1 MTPEIK
7 ESFDNRTPV
16 IVLGLTANGLS
27 VVRSLGRRG
36 IVVYG
41 ASDNPKE
48 YPGCYSRY
56 LRAFIELP
64 SHSDGFKSS
73 CDALISFAKDF
84 IIKPLLFP
92 TSDRYVL
99 LVSRNREKLASYFQF
114 ILPQKESVECF
125 LDKRSTTEFA
135 VNNGIRYPRTWF
147 FDKSF
152 DVQKAGRQ
160 LVYPCFLKPTC
171 SHEFEAIYKERKGFV
186 LNNASE
192 FEEIYRD
199 KIQPHSID
207 FMVQQ
212 IIKGSDS
219 SGYDFCAY
227 ADTNHKI
234 RAYAIAR
241 KMRQY
246 PLNFGVSSLTIIE
259 NNDNILEAA
268 QHVLEKVRFSG
279 LLGIEFRVDE
289 ETGDVYFLEINV
301 RTILSNQIFCSAGCD
316 FPFIVYS
323 NFINGKEDIDC
334 RCDDNALL
342 MNLTLDLGVFSRL
355 RKNRKITWREWLKSY
370 KSKKIYHIYFA
381 WDDLAPW
388 LFVYRRFSL
397 MAFKKPFLQLL
408 G

>member
-1 MTPEIK
+1 MRDKK
-7 ESFDNRTPV
+7 EFVDNRTPV

-27 VVRSLGRRG
+27 VIRSLGRRG
-36 IVVYG
+36 IAVYG

-48 YPGCYSRY
+48 YSGCHSRY
-56 LRAFIELP
+56 LKAFIELP
-64 SHSDGFKSS
+64 SLDDGSQS
-73 CDALISFAKDF
+73 GCDALISFAKDF
-84 IIKPLLFP
+84 VIKPLLFP
-92 TSDRYVL
+92 TSDLYVL
-99 LVSRNREKLASYFQF
+99 LVSRNREKLAAYFQF
-114 ILPQKESVECF
+114 ILPQEEIVERF
-125 LDKRSTTEFA
+125 LDKKLTTEFA

-152 DVQKAGRQ
+152 DVQKTGQQ

-171 SHEFEAIYKERKGFV
+171 SHEFAAIYKEKKGFV
-186 LNNASE
+186 INNARE
-192 FEEIYRD
+192 FEEIYKD
-199 KIQPHSID
+199 KIQPHSIN

-219 SGYDFCAY
+219 SGYDFCVY
-227 ADTNHKI
+227 ADANHRI

-246 PLNFGVSSLTIIE
+246 PLNFGVSSLTIID
-259 NNDNILEAA
+259 NNAKIHEAA
-268 QHVLEKVRFSG
+268 LHILEKVKFSG

-334 RCDDNALL
+334 CCDDNALL
-342 MNLTLDLGVFSRL
+342 MNLKLDLGAFSRL
-355 RKNRKITWREWLKSY
+355 RKNRSITWREWLKSY

-397 MAFKKPFLQLL
+397 MAFKKLFLRLL